1 MRGSVRRRGRTWTYV
16 VDVGRD
22 PATGRRRQRSKGGFA
37 TRREAE
43 KALGRALVAIGAGE
57 LAGAGGLTLGAYLE
71 RWLAGVQPSLKP
83 STAKSYREL
92 VEWYVRPRVG
102 RVRLDDLN
110 ALHLSNLYADLLTN
124 GAMRS
129 EGVECRPR
137 RCGECTRC
145 CARRATTRCCGGH
158 SRATRCSASSLLVPS
173 GARPHLESELPEAI
187 VLERSG

>member
-57 LAGAGGLTLGAYLE
+57 LAGAGGLTLASYLE
-71 RWLAGVQPSLKP
+71 RWLAGVLPSLKP
-83 STAKSYREL
+83 STAKSYGEL
-92 VEWYVRPRVG
+92 VEWYVRPRIG

-110 ALHLSNLYADLLTN
+110 ALHLSNLYADLLAH
-124 GAMRS
+124 GAMHG
-129 EGVECRPR
+129 EGGVSASTVRGVHR
-137 RCGECTRC
+137 VLRK
-145 CARRATTRCCGGH
+145 ASTTRCCGG
-158 SRATRCSASSLLVPS
+158 CSHAARWS
-173 GARPHLESELPEAI
+173 G
-187 VLERSG
+187 